1 MKERLL
7 EALVDRMQL
16 MKNQIRDYVNY
27 ARELIAQLIMPR
39 APKKALNSSEYW
51 ESRYIQGG
59 DSGLGS
65 FGLLAVNKS
74 KFMMEIVTSHEIK
87 SVIDLGCGDGN
98 QLEHFD
104 FCNVDY
110 FGYDVSQ
117 FIIDKVR
124 EKYHESYNYKFSS
137 DFSEIVEFNSR
148 MSTPSMVISFDV
160 LYHLV
165 QDATYYDY
173 LRKIE
178 ILNPDFILIYSTN
191 FDQGSDKYHVRHRK
205 FTRDFSSCFPEYSL
219 LSLIHSPVHPDTSA
233 DFYLFGKNQISG
245 ASVLSS

>member
-1 MKERLL
+1 M
-7 EALVDRMQL
+7 DIMQL

-51 ESRYIQGG
+51 ESRYIRGG

-74 KFMMEIVTSHEIK
+74 KVLMEIITSHEIK

-98 QLEHFD
+98 QLKYFN
-104 FCNVDY
+104 FCNLDY
-110 FGYDVSQ
+110 LGYDVSA
-117 FIIDKVR
+117 FVIDKIR
-124 EKYHESYNYKFSS
+124 AKYHKNNNYRFSS
-137 DFSEIVEFNSR
+137 DFSEIVEFNLR
-148 MSTPSMVISFDV
+148 MTKPSIVISFDV

-165 QDATYYDY
+165 QDATYFEY

-178 ILNPDFILIYSTN
+178 ILSPDFILIYSTN

-233 DFYLFGKNQISG
+233 DFYFFGKNQVLG
-245 ASVLSS
+245 ANILSS